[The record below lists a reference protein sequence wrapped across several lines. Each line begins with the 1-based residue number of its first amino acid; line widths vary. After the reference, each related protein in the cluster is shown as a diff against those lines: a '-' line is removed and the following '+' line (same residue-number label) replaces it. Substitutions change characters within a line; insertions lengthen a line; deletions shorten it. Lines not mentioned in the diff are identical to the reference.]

1 MPRDRELL
9 EDRSLELSSESFREL
24 VDGAVDR
31 IVAHLESLPAQPSA
45 NASGAPEL
53 ARSLREPLP
62 ENGTAYAELLDL
74 LFERVIPKSFNTAG
88 PGYLAYIP
96 GGGLPHAAVADLI
109 GDTTNRYVGVFAAA
123 PGNSQIEGNVVRW
136 FCDIVGYPQG
146 AGGILTSGGSLSNL
160 SALIAGRRDRLPENF
175 LSATIYVSDQTHHS
189 IQKAA
194 MLAGFPTGNVREIAS
209 DREFRI
215 SIDGLREAIAR
226 DRRADLT
233 PFAIVGNAG
242 TTNTGAVDDLSAI
255 AEIAEKERLW
265 FHADGAYGGFF
276 MLTERGR
283 RRLAGIEKADSVSLD
298 PHKGLFLPYGT
309 GALLVRDFETLKKA
323 HALSAD
329 YMPTM
334 QEDPDL
340 VDFNLLSPELSR
352 DWRGLRVWLPMKMH
366 GTEVFQKN
374 LDEKLDLTLWAT
386 EELRKIPGME
396 ILAEPQ
402 LSIVAFRL
410 GPPGLDEE
418 GLNALNRDLMNRVNA
433 KKRVYLTGTMLDG
446 RFAIR
451 ICVLSFRT
459 HLDRMKEGL
468 EGIRSAIAEMEAY
481 R

>member
-1 MPRDRELL
+1 METDK
-9 EDRSLELSSESFREL
+9 SLELSGEALARLIDAAKEHVL
-24 VDGAVDR
+24 R
-31 IVAHLESLPAQPSA
+31 HIESLPAQPSA
-45 NASGAPEL
+45 DAEGGAAF
-53 ARSLREPLP
+53 ARSLVEPLP
-62 ENGTAYAELLDL
+62 RTGKPYTELLDF
-74 LFERVIPKSFNTAG
+74 LFDVVIPKSFNTAG

-96 GGGLPHAAVADLI
+96 GGGLPHSAVADLI
-109 GDTTNRYVGVFAAA
+109 ADATNRYVGVFAAA
-123 PGNSQIEGNVVRW
+123 PGLAQIEWNVVRW
-136 FCDIVGYPQG
+136 FCEIVGYPAT

-160 SALIAGRRDRLPENF
+160 SALIAARRDRLPENF

-194 MLAGFPTGNVREIAS
+194 MLAGFPTQNVREVSSDGRFRIRVDALERAIAS
-209 DREFRI
+209 DRKL
-215 SIDGLREAIAR
+215 G
-226 DRRADLT
+226 LT
-233 PFAIVGNAG
+233 PFAVIGNAG
-242 TTNTGAVDDLSAI
+242 TTNTGAVDDLGAL
-255 AEIAEKERLW
+255 ADVAAKERLW

-276 MLTERGR
+276 LLTERGR
-283 RRLAGIEKADSVSLD
+283 RRLAGIERADSIALD

-352 DWRGLRVWLPMKMH
+352 DWRGLRAWLPIKMH
-366 GTEVFQKN
+366 GIEIFRKN
-374 LDEKLDLTLWAT
+374 LDEKLDLTLWAA
-386 EELRKIPGME
+386 EELKRIDGME

-410 GPPGLDEE
+410 TRPGLDEPA
-418 GLNALNRDLMNRVNA
+418 LNALNRDLMNRVNA
-433 KKRVYLTGTMLDG
+433 KKRVYLTGTLLNE

-459 HLDRMKEGL
+459 HLDRMREGL
-468 EGIRSAIAEMEAY
+468 EDIRTAIREA
-481 R
+481 